1 MELQPSKKMWNYY
14 FKAQWEKGN
23 ITDLSVCSAIAD
35 MLGGYHISYTA
46 KEVLKDLGLLT
57 TKGRPNKKA
66 RMALSSYLHGMF
78 HRGKSELIIVRGV

>member
-1 MELQPSKKMWNYY
+1 MELRPSKGMWDYY

-35 MLGGYHISYTA
+35 LLGGFHISHTA

-57 TKGRPNKKA
+57 KDKPNKKA
-66 RMALSSYLHGMF
+66 KEALSAYLHGMF
-78 HRGKSELIIVRGV
+78 HRGKSELIIVRSV